1 MTKDQFLSITPA
13 RSDPHGL
20 QQGKLEHRQGWGG
33 RRREGPRPP
42 LLSIRLKFL
51 CISDFPFQH
60 QPNSLG
66 VASASES
73 SPTPT
78 PGGVPPPIF
87 KILGDDF
94 GSYPIKLSDQPRGQE
109 RSVSVLA
116 SCVTEGGSP
125 CLSVPA
131 FSPWEPEV
139 RIFPHCQVL
148 RDLGE

>member
-1 MTKDQFLSITPA
+1 MASSKGNWNT
-13 RSDPHGL
+13 G
-20 QQGKLEHRQGWGG
+20 GGGGVGGG
-33 RRREGPRPP
+33 RVPGHPCFP
-42 LLSIRLKFL
+42 
-51 CISDFPFQH
+51 SDLNF
-60 QPNSLG
+60 
-66 VASASES
+66 SASQIS
-73 SPTPT
+73 LFNTSPTPLELLQ
-78 PGGVPPPIF
+78 PLNHPPPPPQEECPPPIF